1 MNEPQSLTSYL
12 SQVLTFSISI
22 SIFSL
27 YGLNYLCFYLLSA
40 SAIYAVEAVQGGVA
54 KLPCD
59 IVPSLPGDKMHIV
72 IWFKDGEDRKTPI
85 YS

>member
-1 MNEPQSLTSYL
+1 MDWIIC
-12 SQVLTFSISI
+12 VF
-22 SIFSL
+22 F
-27 YGLNYLCFYLLSA
+27 LLSA